1 MIVLD
6 ISSVIDLLDGTAKG
20 EKIKDFLLNEVAAVS
35 SITVNELLVGKLK
48 RNLQITRNFLSS
60 CNIISFDKRIAL
72 KSAEIEN
79 DLWSKGKMI
88 GKLDI
93 FIASTA
99 LVHELPLLTCDN
111 DFKKIS
117 GLKII
122 FV

>member
-6 ISSVIDLLDGTAKG
+6 TSSVIDLLEGTSKG
-20 EKIKDFLLNEVAAVS
+20 EKIKDLIMNDVVAIS

-48 RNLQITRNFLSS
+48 RNLQITKNFISS
-60 CNIISFDKRIAL
+60 CNILSFDKRIAF

-99 LVHELPLLTCDN
+99 LAHELPLLTGDN

-117 GLKII
+117 GLKIV